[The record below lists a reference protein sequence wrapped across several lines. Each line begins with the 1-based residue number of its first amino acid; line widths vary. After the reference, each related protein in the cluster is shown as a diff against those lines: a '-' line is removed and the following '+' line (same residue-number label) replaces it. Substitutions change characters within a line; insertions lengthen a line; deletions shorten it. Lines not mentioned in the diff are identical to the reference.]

1 MPDSLKFHGTT
12 MLASPKPEEQTLPA
26 GTTPPPAPRLRPEL
40 GCILLSGADATTFL
54 NGQFT
59 SDLASLP
66 DGTWSWAGYCSPKG
80 RLLATVR
87 AGRQG
92 AGWALQAPAAIATD
106 LAARLRRFVL
116 RAKVTVASASE
127 ACACI
132 EYPPGRLQPHASAA
146 LRAGG
151 FTMDADK
158 AVFALAD
165 GSLVTHGQPDSDLP
179 PGREDWLS
187 DVQAAAPWILPGAE
201 ESFVPQMVDLER
213 IGGVSFTKGCYPG
226 QEVVARS
233 QHLGEVRRRLH
244 RVRIGDGLPPTPGQA
259 VRTRAGDA
267 AAGSVLYAAVHPSGG
282 LIALAV
288 LDVSLAAQG
297 SLCLDDGRV
306 LAEIERLHPAG

>member
-1 MPDSLKFHGTT
+1 
-12 MLASPKPEEQTLPA
+12 
-26 GTTPPPAPRLRPEL
+26 
-40 GCILLSGADATTFL
+40 
-54 NGQFT
+54 
-59 SDLASLP
+59 
-66 DGTWSWAGYCSPKG
+66 
-80 RLLATVR
+80 
-87 AGRQG
+87 
-92 AGWALQAPAAIATD
+92 
-106 LAARLRRFVL
+106 
-116 RAKVTVASASE
+116 
-127 ACACI
+127 
-132 EYPPGRLQPHASAA
+132 
-146 LRAGG
+146 
-151 FTMDADK
+151 
-158 AVFALAD
+158 
-165 GSLVTHGQPDSDLP
+165 VTHGQPESHLP

-267 AAGSVLYAAVHPSGG
+267 AAGSVLYAAGHPSGG

>member
-1 MPDSLKFHGTT
+1 
-12 MLASPKPEEQTLPA
+12 MLASPAPPEKTGSA
-26 GTTPPPAPRLRPEL
+26 TTTPLSGARLRPGL
-40 GCILLSGADATTFL
+40 SCIPVSGADATAFL

-59 SDLASLP
+59 CDLASLP
-66 DGTWSWAGYCSPKG
+66 DGAWTWAGYCSPKG
-80 RLLATVR
+80 RLVATVR
-87 AGRQG
+87 AGRLG
-92 AGWALQAPAAIATD
+92 TDWALQAPASIVSGLTE
-106 LAARLRRFVL
+106 RLRRFVL
-116 RAKVTVASASE
+116 RAKVTLATIPPE
-127 ACACI
+127 YACI
-132 EYPPGRLQPHASAA
+132 EYPSGGWPSDTPAA
-146 LRAGG
+146 IRSGG
-151 FTMDADK
+151 FATGTSRTF
-158 AVFALAD
+158 FALAD
-165 GSLVTHGQPDSDLP
+165 GSLLVHGKPDADCAPAAAEWLP
-179 PGREDWLS
+179 
-187 DVQAAAPWILPGAE
+187 DVLAGAPWILPGAE

-244 RVRIGDGLPPTPGQA
+244 RVRIGDGLPPAPGQA

-267 AAGSVLYAAVHPSGG
+267 AAGSVLYAAVPPSGG